1 MIFISSSI
9 SQEIYL
15 DLEREGHILED
26 TVTQLYCEKHQAFL
40 ADRFVEGTC
49 PLCDYEDA
57 RGDQCD
63 KCGKLLNATE
73 LKNPHCKLD
82 GATPIIKDSQHLFLN
97 LTEQQEKLQEWYMHA
112 SHKGCWSLNSQTITE
127 SWLKEGLKP
136 RCITRDLKWG
146 TPVPRKGFE
155 NKVFYVWFDAP
166 IG

>member
-1 MIFISSSI
+1 MN
-9 SQEIYL
+9 
-15 DLEREGHILED
+15 LEKHGKILED
-26 TVTQLYCEKHQAFL
+26 TVTQLYCEQHQSFL

-49 PLCDYEDA
+49 PLCKYDDA

-63 KCGKLLNATE
+63 GCGKLLNAVE
-73 LKNPHCKLD
+73 LINPHCKLD
-82 GATPIIKDSQHLFLN
+82 KASPVIRDSKHLFLN
-97 LTEQQEKLQEWYMHA
+97 LTEEQGNLESWFRKA
-112 SHKGCWSLNSQTITE
+112 SAEGAWSSNSEQITT

-146 TPVPRKGFE
+146 TPVPRDGFE